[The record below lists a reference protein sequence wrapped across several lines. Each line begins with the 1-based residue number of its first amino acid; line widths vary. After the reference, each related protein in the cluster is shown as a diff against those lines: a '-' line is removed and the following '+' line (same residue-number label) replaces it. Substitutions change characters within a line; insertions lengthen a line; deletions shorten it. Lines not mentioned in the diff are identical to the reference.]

1 MFIYKCKLNWSEVAH
16 DTHLFIYTHIC
27 VYVYSHIYICKQA
40 NTSKGYCQNSSS
52 LEWRWTAN
60 VFNTLC

>member
-27 VYVYSHIYICKQA
+27 VYVYSHIYMQ
-40 NTSKGYCQNSSS
+40 TSKYQ
-52 LEWRWTAN
+52 
-60 VFNTLC
+60 